1 MGSGSGGG
9 GGGGRAGLSHVV
21 GLQQLLDGQ
30 AVTAPVVVHEQ
41 AVRHQPELGVGLR
54 RRRVVD
60 AHHGH
65 ADGLGRRR
73 RRRLVVA
80 DGRRTTVV
88 VASPH
93 ALQRLVVSGQPRD
106 DRVTGQRVGVV
117 LSRVL
122 FVPPPL
128 DCGNTQNRNNIVTVE
143 I

>member
-1 MGSGSGGG
+1 MGSGGG
-9 GGGGRAGLSHVV
+9 VGGGGRTGLSHVV
-21 GLQQLLDGQ
+21 SLQQLLDGQ

-41 AVRHQPELGVGLR
+41 AVRHQTELGVGLR
-54 RRRVVD
+54 RRRVAD
-60 AHHGH
+60 AYHGH
-65 ADGLGRRR
+65 AGGLGRR

-80 DGRRTTVV
+80 DGRRATVV

-93 ALQRLVVSGQPRD
+93 ALQRLIVSGQPRD
-106 DRVTGQRVGVV
+106 DRVAGQRVGVV
-117 LSRVL
+117 LSRVF